1 MRTPLRRNA
10 VVFLIACLLAAR
22 VFAQSDAT
30 IKVTTVLHEDG
41 TKTITQLNRETHT
54 SEAATYDNR
63 DKIIQRI
70 VYKLNEQNKPLE
82 STVYGPKGNVL
93 MTVTYKLD
101 EDGRVAE
108 ESDFS
113 SDGALMRRLVF
124 HYDTS
129 GRVSKMDAFD
139 ANGNEIKQSPAT
151 RDTPKKP
158 PRRH

>member
-1 MRTPLRRNA
+1 MRTVLRRNA
-10 VVFLIACLLAAR
+10 VVFLFACLLAASA
-22 VFAQSDAT
+22 FAQSDAA

-41 TKTITQLNRETHT
+41 TKTVTQLNRETHA

-63 DKIIQRI
+63 DKVIQRI

-93 MTVTYKLD
+93 MTAAYKLD
-101 EDGRVAE
+101 KDGRVAE

-113 SDGALMRRLVF
+113 TDGGLMRRLVF
-124 HYDTS
+124 HYDAS
-129 GRVSKMDAFD
+129 GRVTKMDAFD
-139 ANGNEIKQSPAT
+139 ANGNEINQSSAK